1 MTSNG
6 QDSFIHFQ
14 TKLEDASDIELVVI
28 VPTFRRPDHLVKTL
42 RTIVSQRPDV
52 PLATIVVEND
62 ADGLAGAQAAK
73 DFFSGHSFDSSV
85 VVARRHGYAHACNA
99 GLTAALELFPRI
111 GLVAVIYDD
120 EIAAPEWLDCLMAV
134 QEAHDA
140 DIVGGPQLPVL
151 GHPQE
156 QKWKRHPV
164 FAPPYHGSGPVPV
177 LYSAGNVL
185 ITRRVL
191 DGMPRPFLDPA
202 LNIVG
207 IGDADFFD
215 RCKAKGFSFAWA
227 ADAWVAESVP
237 AHHTTAS
244 WTRARSLDKGAIS
257 TLMEHQRDATFS
269 GRLKTLCKSLW
280 LLASSLPVGL
290 RLWRETGL
298 AAASLHPLHVA
309 IGRLTARIDA
319 DDTRDGNR
327 DRD

>member
-1 MTSNG
+1 MTSDG

-191 DGMPRPFLDPA
+191 DGMPRPFLDPV

-215 RCKAKGFSFAWA
+215 RCRAKGFSFAWA
-227 ADAWVAESVP
+227 ADAWSRNRFRLITRRLRGHVP
-237 AHHTTAS
+237 AAS
-244 WTRARSLDKGAIS
+244 RKVRF
-257 TLMEHQRDATFS
+257 R
-269 GRLKTLCKSLW
+269 R
-280 LLASSLPVGL
+280 
-290 RLWRETGL
+290 
-298 AAASLHPLHVA
+298 
-309 IGRLTARIDA
+309 
-319 DDTRDGNR
+319 
-327 DRD
+327 